1 LTASPLATAQ
11 AERARERAE
20 EILSEGRFQEP
31 DVPRPL
37 QGPLDAL
44 GRGLEKLANWFDSN
58 FGGFVD
64 WLPGGP
70 TVGWT
75 AVSALVLAAGIVLAL
90 RIAEPRGRD
99 LERRRAEAEAGDRP
113 DPGELEREAD
123 RAERSGELERAI
135 RLRFRAGVLRLEE
148 RGDVDLRPP
157 LTSGILARRLRSPE
171 FEALA
176 RRFDEIAYGGR
187 AAEPVDATLA
197 KQVWSD
203 VLKRGAPA

>member
-1 LTASPLATAQ
+1 MSATPLATAE
-11 AERARERAE
+11 ADRARERAQ
-20 EILSEGRFQEP
+20 EILSESRFQEP

-44 GRGLEKLANWFDSN
+44 GRGLEEVADWLDSS
-58 FGGFVD
+58 FGGLVD
-64 WLPGGP
+64 GLPGGP
-70 TVGWT
+70 VAGWT
-75 AVSALVLAAGIVLAL
+75 ILSALVLAAGVVLAL

-99 LERRRAEAEAGDRP
+99 LERRRAEAQAGDRP
-113 DPGELEREAD
+113 DPAALEREAD
-123 RAERSGELERAI
+123 RAERAGELERAI

-187 AAEPVDATLA
+187 AAEPGDARLA
-197 KQVWSD
+197 KEVWGE

>member
-1 LTASPLATAQ
+1 LIAPPLATAE
-11 AERARERAE
+11 ADRARERAG
-20 EILSEGRFQEP
+20 EILSERRFQEP

-44 GRGLEKLANWFDSN
+44 GRALEKAVGWLDST
-58 FGGFVD
+58 FGGLVD
-64 WLPGGP
+64 WVPGGP
-70 TVGWT
+70 GVGWT
-75 AVSALVLAAGIVLAL
+75 ALSALVLAGAVLLAL

-99 LERRRAEAEAGDRP
+99 LERQRAEAQAGERP
-113 DPGELEREAD
+113 DPAALEEQAD
-123 RAERSGELERAI
+123 RAERAGDLELAI

-148 RGDVDLRPP
+148 RGDIDLRPP

-187 AAEPVDATLA
+187 AAEPRDAALA
-197 KQVWSD
+197 KQVWGS
-203 VLKRGAPA
+203 VVKRGAAA

>member
-1 LTASPLATAQ
+1 MNATPLASPEAD
-11 AERARERAE
+11 RARERAQ
-20 EILSEGRFQEP
+20 EILSESRFQEP
-31 DVPRPL
+31 DLPRPL

-44 GRGLEKLANWFDSN
+44 GRGLEELAGRLDST

-75 AVSALVLAAGIVLAL
+75 ALSVLVLAAGVLLAL

-99 LERRRAEAEAGDRP
+99 LERRRTEARAGVRP
-113 DPGELEREAD
+113 DPATLEREAD
-123 RAERSGELERAI
+123 RAERAGELERAI

-187 AAEPVDATLA
+187 AAEPGDAKA
-197 KQVWSD
+197 AREVWGE
-203 VLKRGAPA
+203 VLRRGAPA